1 MVFVAL
7 GASLSGGACDPEK
20 TGSTFGKPSPTGST
34 VEGSVF
40 FDRAPASGVLVKIGV
55 ESRLTD
61 ASGAFRF
68 DGVSASYDLVVED
81 EPGSFI
87 VLPALA
93 QRFVNV
99 PVQRPAQA
107 GAWEVTLRG
116 ELEQPL
122 APGRELTFLLSGDGV
137 RSIDGPL
144 DRLTVRY
151 GPDFVARARVHAVET
166 EATAPGALPGKYLS
180 YGEAEVVMT
189 AGAQIPFRL
198 KLEPVRDTREV
209 DLAPVMPVGF
219 ALESA
224 VVMYDLGGGIT
235 RRTLLA
241 TYGLPARV
249 TLPLIPGFFT
259 TRIAMRRGDE
269 TADSGIVLVGDSPVS
284 FVVQPPASLAAPAPG
299 AVVDAD
305 TSFAVSSPG
314 GVYEHELEPAGGQG
328 PRVRVVTDQASVRVP
343 WRAIGRVPPQDAK
356 YTWRVR
362 RLGTLRSMIDY
373 GLVGLHNDAAQSRS
387 AKREIVMRVPSAGGT

>member
-1 MVFVAL
+1 VVSVAL
-7 GASLSGGACDPEK
+7 CASLSSGACDPEK

-61 ASGAFRF
+61 AAGAFRF
-68 DGVSASYDLVVED
+68 DGVTASYDLVVED
-81 EPGSFI
+81 EPGSFV

-99 PVQRPAQA
+99 PVQRPPQA

-122 APGRELTFLLSGDGV
+122 APGHALTFLLSGEGV
-137 RSIDGPL
+137 RSVDGPL
-144 DRLTVRY
+144 ERLTVRY
-151 GPDFVARARVHAVET
+151 GPDYVARARVHVVET
-166 EATAPGALPGKYLS
+166 EAVAPGALPGKYLS

-189 AGAQIPFRL
+189 AGAQIPFRV
-198 KLEPVRDTREV
+198 KLEPVRDTRQV
-209 DLAPVMPVGF
+209 DLTPVMPVGF
-219 ALESA
+219 GLESA
-224 VVMYDLGGGIT
+224 VVMYDLGGGLT

-241 TYGLPARV
+241 TNGLPARV

-259 TRIAMRRGDE
+259 TRVAMRRGEE

-284 FVVQPPASLAAPAPG
+284 FVVYPPASLEAPA
-299 AVVDAD
+299 ASAFVDAD
-305 TSFAVSSPG
+305 TPFVVSSPG
-314 GVYEHELEPAGGQG
+314 GVYEHELEPASGQG
-328 PRVRVVTDQASVRVP
+328 LRVRVVTDQEGVRVP
-343 WRAIGRVPPQDAK
+343 WRSIGQVPPADAK

-362 RLGTLRSMIDY
+362 RLGALRSVIDY
-373 GLVGLHNDAAQSRS
+373 GLVGLHNDAAQSLS
-387 AKREIVMRVPSAGGT
+387 AKREIVMRVPTSGGI